1 MQEHLLTR
9 MRNQVVQ
16 LGFLV
21 GLTGCL
27 YIPVGSLPTLDG
39 GPATPDQPT
48 STVRLRAV
56 FRNGALR
63 TQALVTPYSRADVEH
78 LVVTVTPSSGGGGV
92 PILEQDLT
100 GPAMLADIPIMGLR
114 PDTTYRVTGRAFS
127 RAGRDPADILSIDA
141 SSSVD
146 LQVTRDDRPGLIAL
160 PVQLRDRTFDGQA
173 STSVLILP
181 GGITD
186 LGRERIMTGPSLS
199 LSFDLG
205 PPRTTQV
212 VRRPWSVG
220 DIEYVTVI
228 PRILVPGTGYRPI
241 STLTG
246 LPTSIPTEASVSLTI
261 PRAQVAQRM
270 PLRVGNLRH
279 EKSYQLEA
287 QAFNLNGTPLTGN
300 TLLTF
305 TVERDDRVQLVDP
318 VMRLYFVSKPFA
330 GSGRVK
336 LVRRNLSL
344 AFDRVE
350 ISVQRLVGGAAVEQL
365 APPLLLSRFEGMLDL
380 DFLAPYSNYA
390 IQARALD
397 ATGSVLAIAKTF
409 VNVQDDDDAGE
420 IDLEL

>member
-1 MQEHLLTR
+1 MERLLTR
-9 MRNQVVQ
+9 LRNQMVRAG
-16 LGFLV
+16 LLV

-27 YIPVGSLPTLDG
+27 YIPVGSLPALDG
-39 GPATPDQPT
+39 GPAAPEQPT
-48 STVRLRAV
+48 LNVRLRAV

-63 TQALVTPYSRADVEH
+63 TQALVSPYSRADVEH

-100 GPAMLADIPIMGLR
+100 GPAMLADIPITGLR

-127 RAGRDPADILSIDA
+127 RAGRDLADILSIDA
-141 SSSVD
+141 SSSID
-146 LQVTRDDRPGLIAL
+146 LHVARDDRPGLLAL

-173 STSVLILP
+173 SASVLILP

-186 LGRERIMTGPSLS
+186 LGRERILTGPSLS
-199 LSFDLG
+199 LSFDLA
-205 PPRTTQV
+205 PPRTTQA
-212 VRRPWSVG
+212 VRRPWAVE
-220 DIEYVTVI
+220 DIEYVTVV
-228 PRILVPGTGYRPI
+228 PRILVTGVGYRPI

-246 LPTSIPTEASVSLTI
+246 LPTSLPTEASVSLTI

-287 QAFNLNGTPLTGN
+287 QAFNMNGTPLTGN
-300 TLLTF
+300 TLLNF
-305 TVERDDRVQLVDP
+305 NVARDDRIQLVDP
-318 VMRLYFVSKPFA
+318 VMRLYFVSKAFA

-350 ISVQRLVGGAAVEQL
+350 ISVQLLAGGAAVEQL
-365 APPLLLSRFEGMLDL
+365 ATPLVLSRFEGTLEL

-420 IDLEL
+420 LDLEL